1 LVGLAGSRQQKRQF
15 RVRAGYRKRLSGE
28 IADRQLTQPFTP
40 LCRPVSHSNYED
52 KILVVR
58 DGLPKYK
65 GFTGSEL
72 VDDDGRLI
80 PEEKA
85 EQVANLANNIEK
97 VKVADDE
104 GRL

>member
-1 LVGLAGSRQQKRQF
+1 M
-15 RVRAGYRKRLSGE
+15 SGE
-28 IADRQLTQPFTP
+28 NADRQLMHPFTP

-72 VDDDGRLI
+72 VDDEGRSI
-80 PEEKA
+80 TEEKA

-97 VKVADDE
+97 IEVVDDE

>member
-1 LVGLAGSRQQKRQF
+1 LVGWAGSRCQKRQF
-15 RVRAGYRKRLSGE
+15 RVRATYRKELSRE
-28 IADRQLTQPFTP
+28 DADRQLTHPFTP

-72 VDDDGRLI
+72 VDDEGRSI
-80 PEEKA
+80 PEDKA
-85 EQVANLANNIEK
+85 EQVANLADNIDKIK
-97 VKVADDE
+97 VVDDE

>member
-1 LVGLAGSRQQKRQF
+1 
-15 RVRAGYRKRLSGE
+15 LSGE